1 MFTRITI
8 WSLIMD
14 FKQEILNLLFTS
26 QNNWISGDELAQKF
40 NISRTM
46 VWKYIKAL
54 ENDGFQIKSKRSA
67 GYQLETGYALNNA
80 LIERQ
85 LDQSVDVQTF
95 KTINSTNTYL
105 KEYLGVHSLTQP
117 LAVITEKQTKGYG
130 RFKRDFY
137 SPDHSGIYLSLAV
150 PLNNQPLN
158 PSLVTTSI
166 AIGVI
171 HALQKFFPEQ
181 NFSVKWVNDLYIG
194 HKKIAGIL
202 TEATA
207 DLESLAPTE
216 LVIGVGINLTTQ
228 DFPKELKSK
237 VQAISDRL
245 PADLNTIAA
254 ELINNLLSILTDYE
268 DGHYLQEYRQ
278 RLNLMGKQIDMQ
290 VGSELTHGEVVDL
303 SNDGGLVVKDKQ
315 NHLQTYYSGEV
326 QKIYF

>member
-1 MFTRITI
+1 
-8 WSLIMD
+8 MD

-117 LAVITEKQTKGYG
+117 LAVIAEKQTKGYG

-137 SPDHSGIYLSLAV
+137 SPDHGGIYLSLAV

-254 ELINNLLSILTDYE
+254 ELINNLLNVLTDYE

-290 VGSELTHGEVVDL
+290 VGSKLTHGEVVDL

>member
-1 MFTRITI
+1 
-8 WSLIMD
+8 MD

-117 LAVITEKQTKGYG
+117 LAVIAEKQTKGYG

-137 SPDHSGIYLSLAV
+137 SPDYGGIYLSLAV

-237 VQAISDRL
+237 VQAISDKL
-245 PADLNTIAA
+245 PTDLNVIAA
-254 ELINNLLSILTDYE
+254 ELISNLLGVLSDYE

-290 VGSELTHGEVVDL
+290 VGSKLTHGEVVDL

>member
-1 MFTRITI
+1 MLLCTGWTG
-8 WSLIMD
+8 LPPVP
-14 FKQEILNLLFTS
+14 LLF
-26 QNNWISGDELAQKF
+26 QDGILHRVFIPGRAVWIVHEGDKFQEHALPAHAQFLAQ
-40 NISRTM
+40 
-46 VWKYIKAL
+46 VL
-54 ENDGFQIKSKRSA
+54 
-67 GYQLETGYALNNA
+67 TG
-80 LIERQ
+80 E
-85 LDQSVDVQTF
+85 VVV
-95 KTINSTNTYL
+95 
-105 KEYLGVHSLTQP
+105 LGVGVDAPCAL
-117 LAVITEKQTKGYG
+117 LGEEVVEEGLG
-130 RFKRDFY
+130 RLE
-137 SPDHSGIYLSLAV
+137 SV
-150 PLNNQPLN
+150 PLPLIG
-158 PSLVTTSI
+158 PVQHPAGAEGVPYGVLASVGL
-166 AIGVI
+166 ARLRIGV
-171 HALQKFFPEQ
+171 
-181 NFSVKWVNDLYIG
+181 DLSD
-194 HKKIAGIL
+194 
-202 TEATA
+202 

-290 VGSELTHGEVVDL
+290 VGSKLTHGEVVDL

>member
-1 MFTRITI
+1 
-8 WSLIMD
+8 MD

-26 QNNWISGDELAQKF
+26 QNDWISGDELAQKF

-117 LAVITEKQTKGYG
+117 LAVIAEKQTKGYG

-137 SPDHSGIYLSLAV
+137 SPDYGGIYLSLAV

-290 VGSELTHGEVVDL
+290 VGSKLTHGEVVDL

>member
-1 MFTRITI
+1 
-8 WSLIMD
+8 MD

-26 QNNWISGDELAQKF
+26 QDDWISGDELAQKF

-67 GYQLETGYALNNA
+67 GYQLESGYALNNE
-80 LIERQ
+80 LIEHQ
-85 LDQSVDVQTF
+85 LDQPVDVQTF

-117 LAVITEKQTKGYG
+117 LAVIAEKQTNGYG

-137 SPDHSGIYLSLAV
+137 SPEHSGIYLSLAV

-181 NFSVKWVNDLYIG
+181 DFSVKWVNDLYIG

-237 VQAISDRL
+237 VQAISDKL
-245 PADLNTIAA
+245 PTDLNIIAA
-254 ELINNLLSILTDYE
+254 ELINNLLSVLTDYE

-290 VGSELTHGEVVDL
+290 VGPELTHGEVVDL

-315 NHLQTYYSGEV
+315 NHLQTYYSGKI

>member
-1 MFTRITI
+1 MF
-8 WSLIMD
+8 
-14 FKQEILNLLFTS
+14 NLLFTS

-117 LAVITEKQTKGYG
+117 LAVIAEKQTKGYG

-137 SPDHSGIYLSLAV
+137 SPDYGGIYLSLAV

-290 VGSELTHGEVVDL
+290 VGSKLTHGEVVDL

>member
-1 MFTRITI
+1 MNI
-8 WSLIMD
+8 WSLIMN
-14 FKQEILNLLFTS
+14 FKQEILNLLFAS

-54 ENDGFQIKSKRSA
+54 EDDGFQIKSKHSA
-67 GYQLETGYALNNA
+67 GYQFESGYALNNE
-80 LIERQ
+80 LIKHQ
-85 LDQSVDVQTF
+85 LKHLADVQTF
-95 KTINSTNTYL
+95 KTINSTNTYM
-105 KEYLGVHSLTQP
+105 KEYLSVHSLTKP
-117 LAVITEKQTKGYG
+117 FAVVAEKQTNGYG
-130 RFKRDFY
+130 RFKRNFY
-137 SPDHSGIYLSLAV
+137 SPDHGGIYLSLAV

-181 NFSVKWVNDLYIG
+181 NFNVKWVNDLYIG

-228 DFPKELKSK
+228 EFPEELKSK
-237 VQAISDRL
+237 VQAISDVL
-245 PADLNTIAA
+245 PTDLNNIVA
-254 ELINNLLSILTDYE
+254 ELINNLLNVLTDYE

-290 VGSELTHGEVVDL
+290 IGQELTHGEVVDL

>member
-1 MFTRITI
+1 
-8 WSLIMD
+8 MD

-117 LAVITEKQTKGYG
+117 LAVIAEKQTKGYG

-137 SPDHSGIYLSLAV
+137 SPDYGGIYLSLAV

-290 VGSELTHGEVVDL
+290 VGSKLTHGEVVDL

>member
-1 MFTRITI
+1 
-8 WSLIMD
+8 MD

-26 QNNWISGDELAQKF
+26 QDDWISGDELAQKF

-46 VWKYIKAL
+46 IWKYIKAL

-67 GYQLETGYALNNA
+67 GYQLESGYALNNE
-80 LIERQ
+80 LIEHQ
-85 LDQSVDVQTF
+85 LDQPVNVQTF

-105 KEYLGVHSLTQP
+105 KEYLNRHSLTRP
-117 LAVITEKQTKGYG
+117 FAVVAEKQTNGYG

-137 SPDHSGIYLSLAV
+137 SPEHGGIYLSLAI

-158 PSLVTTSI
+158 PSLITTSI

-181 NFSVKWVNDLYIG
+181 NFNVKWVNDLYIG

-202 TEATA
+202 TEATT

-228 DFPKELKSK
+228 DFPEELKSK

-245 PADLNTIAA
+245 PTDLNVIAA
-254 ELINNLLSILTDYE
+254 ELINNLLSVLTDYE

-278 RLNLMGKQIDMQ
+278 RLNLMSKQIDMQ
-290 VGSELTHGEVVDL
+290 VGSELIHGEVVDL
-303 SNDGGLVVKDKQ
+303 SNDGGLIVKDKQ

>member
-1 MFTRITI
+1 
-8 WSLIMD
+8 MD

-26 QNNWISGDELAQKF
+26 QNDWISGDELAQRF

-46 VWKYIKAL
+46 VWKYIKSL

-67 GYQLETGYALNNA
+67 GYQLESGYALNNE
-80 LIERQ
+80 LIEHL
-85 LDQSVDVQTF
+85 LDRSVDVQTF

-105 KEYLGVHSLTQP
+105 KEYLSVHSLTQP
-117 LAVITEKQTKGYG
+117 LAVVAEKQTNGYG

-137 SPDHSGIYLSLAV
+137 SPEHGGIYLSLAV

-181 NFSVKWVNDLYIG
+181 DFSVKWVNDLYIG

-228 DFPKELKSK
+228 DFPEELKSK
-237 VQAISDRL
+237 VQAISDKL
-245 PADLNTIAA
+245 PTDLNVIAA
-254 ELINNLLSILTDYE
+254 ELINNLLSVLTDYE

-290 VGSELTHGEVVDL
+290 VGPELTHGEVVDL

>member
-1 MFTRITI
+1 
-8 WSLIMD
+8 MD

>member
-1 MFTRITI
+1 
-8 WSLIMD
+8 MD

-26 QNNWISGDELAQKF
+26 QNDWISGDELAQKF

-67 GYQLETGYALNNA
+67 GYQLEIGYALNNA

-117 LAVITEKQTKGYG
+117 LAVIAEKQTKGYG

-137 SPDHSGIYLSLAV
+137 SPDHGGIYLSLAV

-254 ELINNLLSILTDYE
+254 ELINN
-268 DGHYLQEYRQ
+268 
-278 RLNLMGKQIDMQ
+278 
-290 VGSELTHGEVVDL
+290 
-303 SNDGGLVVKDKQ
+303 
-315 NHLQTYYSGEV
+315 
-326 QKIYF
+326 

>member
-1 MFTRITI
+1 
-8 WSLIMD
+8 MD

-26 QNNWISGDELAQKF
+26 QDDWISGDELAQRF

-67 GYQLETGYALNNA
+67 GYQLESGYALNNE
-80 LIERQ
+80 LVEHQ

-105 KEYLGVHSLTQP
+105 KEYLGVHSLTKP
-117 LAVITEKQTKGYG
+117 LAVIAEKQTNGYG

-137 SPDHSGIYLSLAV
+137 SPDHGGIYLSLAV
-150 PLNNQPLN
+150 PLDNQPLN

-290 VGSELTHGEVVDL
+290 VGSKLTHGEVVDL

>member
-1 MFTRITI
+1 
-8 WSLIMD
+8 MD

-117 LAVITEKQTKGYG
+117 LAVIAEKQTKGYG

>member
-1 MFTRITI
+1 
-8 WSLIMD
+8 MD

-117 LAVITEKQTKGYG
+117 LAVIAEKQTKGYG

-290 VGSELTHGEVVDL
+290 VGSKLTHGEVVDL

>member
-1 MFTRITI
+1 
-8 WSLIMD
+8 MD

-26 QNNWISGDELAQKF
+26 QDDWISGDELAQRF

-67 GYQLETGYALNNA
+67 GYQLESGYALNNE
-80 LIERQ
+80 LVEHQ

-105 KEYLGVHSLTQP
+105 KEYLGVHSLTKP
-117 LAVITEKQTKGYG
+117 LAVIAEKQTNGYG

-137 SPDHSGIYLSLAV
+137 SPDHGGIYLSLAV
-150 PLNNQPLN
+150 PLDNQPLN

-245 PADLNTIAA
+245 PDRKST
-254 ELINNLLSILTDYE
+254 
-268 DGHYLQEYRQ
+268 
-278 RLNLMGKQIDMQ
+278 RLN
-290 VGSELTHGEVVDL
+290 SSHWW
-303 SNDGGLVVKDKQ
+303 
-315 NHLQTYYSGEV
+315 
-326 QKIYF
+326 

>member
-1 MFTRITI
+1 
-8 WSLIMD
+8 MD

-26 QNNWISGDELAQKF
+26 QNDWISGDELAQKF

-67 GYQLETGYALNNA
+67 GYQLEIGYALNNA

-117 LAVITEKQTKGYG
+117 LAVIAEKQTKGYG

-137 SPDHSGIYLSLAV
+137 SPGHGGIYLSLAV

-290 VGSELTHGEVVDL
+290 VGSKLTHGEVVDL